1 MNQKHLSLPTRLF
14 RLPMRQSLQAA
25 QEAGARGVQLDLAR
39 EVNGPD
45 WNATALKELQ
55 HYASELGLTLAS
67 GWLPLRKAL
76 FEDDG
81 LDDRLTLIR
90 HAIQLAGKLRLGT
103 VCIRP
108 GHLPQPT
115 ENDPTTATS
124 KARKILEDVF
134 SDLTRLADHHGVVL
148 CIIPTADSPQSLKEF
163 TNSITTGRL
172 AIDFDTASFAMQGL
186 SVGEAITSLHEQIG
200 HVTLR
205 DGIRDFQQGGL
216 ETPVGDGTIAWPEV
230 VATLEEVQFRGWLM
244 PIRTQG
250 QDPLGDTM
258 NGLAY
263 FRRMLPRG

>member
-81 LDDRLTLIR
+81 LDDRLMLIR
-90 HAIQLAGKLRLGT
+90 HAIQLAGKLRLRT
-103 VCIRP
+103 VCLRP
-108 GHLPQPT
+108 GHLPQVT
-115 ENDPTTATS
+115 ENNPAISSS
-124 KARKILEDVF
+124 KARKILEEVF

-148 CIIPTADSPQSLKEF
+148 CIIPTADAPQSLKEF

-172 AIDFDTASFAMQGL
+172 AIDFDSASFAMQGL
-186 SVGEAITSLHEQIG
+186 SVSEAITSLHEQIG

-216 ETPVGDGTIAWPEV
+216 ETPVGEGTIPWPEV
-230 VATLEEVQFRGWLM
+230 IGTLEEVQFRGWLM